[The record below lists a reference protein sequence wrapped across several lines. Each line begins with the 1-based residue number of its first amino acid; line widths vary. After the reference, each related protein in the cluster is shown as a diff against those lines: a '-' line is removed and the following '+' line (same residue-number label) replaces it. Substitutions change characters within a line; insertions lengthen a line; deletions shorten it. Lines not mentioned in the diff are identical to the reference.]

1 VVGSYAGMITIYNT
15 NDWKPSKSQ
24 ASDKPIIAI
33 DWTLDD
39 AYFCIEDQM
48 KTSYLYK
55 FADSTS
61 KRIEKGEVDSAK
73 LIWKMGAIYSHWH
86 VMRALK

>member
-1 VVGSYAGMITIYNT
+1 MVGSYAGMITIYNT

-39 AYFCIEDQM
+39 TKFYVEDQM
-48 KTSYLYK
+48 KIGYLYD
-55 FADSTS
+55 FSDSTS
-61 KRIEKGEVDSAK
+61 KKMEKGKVDLSK
-73 LIWKMGAIYSHWH
+73 LVWKTGSIYSHWQ
-86 VMRALK
+86 VSSV